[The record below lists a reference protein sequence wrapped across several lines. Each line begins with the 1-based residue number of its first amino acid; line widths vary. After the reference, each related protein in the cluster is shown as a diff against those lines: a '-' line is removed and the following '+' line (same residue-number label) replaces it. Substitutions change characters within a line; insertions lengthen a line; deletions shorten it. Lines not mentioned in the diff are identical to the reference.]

1 MNFLEKKKNISDSK
15 RVFFFDGKKKIILNR
30 RQMLKLMGTSFI
42 LLTGA
47 MISCRRPEIKIMPYT
62 NNQKQIIP
70 GISNYYAS
78 SYNLCNNSIGVLIK
92 SNEGRP
98 TKIEGNKMHPL
109 SLGSSNIYIQ
119 SSILELYDPDRSKV
133 VKKKNLNGSQE
144 NSNWNDWEKKFSEI
158 LSEFYL
164 SNGKG
169 LSFLF
174 SDNLNSLS
182 INKIKK
188 LIKKNLFYSKWYH
201 YISINNDSFKSNLL
215 KIFDKNLNYIL
226 DLKKAKIILSINFDM
241 FADPCLGLKNS
252 HDFSLNRKIYDS
264 KDCKKI
270 NRLYS
275 VETCI
280 NLTSYLSDIRL
291 LISYNEIENF
301 LKLLS
306 HELFIN
312 NNLSLPK
319 EFLRNDKELF
329 FDFID
334 IKNIE
339 INNKEKVLNF
349 IKNLSYDLL
358 NNLGNS
364 IIIPCNNI
372 SEKVN
377 SLINL
382 LNFSLL
388 NFGNTIKFYKDT
400 IFENEDHNS
409 INSISA
415 LCNSIINKEVE
426 NLIIIGGNPVYD
438 TPGSLKFKQI
448 CKNINNIIYMG
459 THENETSKIANW
471 HIPLNH
477 TYESW
482 IDFFSLDGTVTL
494 CQPVINPL
502 HNTKAFIDI
511 FLQLAKVNMSSLE
524 YIKKCFYDEKIIF
537 NENEWKKAIHD
548 GIFLNKIFSEEIN
561 LNFNLKNFLE
571 IISKINSFSKKNF
584 NNIEILFNHSYSL
597 LDGRYSNISW
607 LQELPDP
614 VTKLTWDNVALLS
627 PELANKLG
635 IKSFVSKQGYKSEII
650 SLSYKDIKIETP
662 TYIVPGINNYSL
674 IVFLGY
680 GRVNSGFIGD
690 KIGIDFFPLLPE
702 DGSFYIE
709 NINILKINKHCFLSC
724 SQNQFSLND
733 SKLTDGNSLTLG
745 NRSIIKSK
753 TLEDYLVNFDN
764 FKLSSLPSE
773 LLEHNIGDNYKK
785 QPIQLTK
792 PWKYKGNKW
801 GMVIDLNLCNGC
813 SACSIACQSENNI
826 PTVGKI
832 QVRKGRIMNWI
843 RIDRYFLGSTSQ
855 PNIFNQ
861 PVLCMHCENA
871 PCEPVCPVAATV
883 HDHEGL
889 NTMVYNR
896 CIGTRYCANNCPYK
910 VRRFNYL
917 DFTNSGNL
925 YVEEKFKKREEILKL
940 QKNPEVTIRYRG
952 VMEKC
957 TFCTQRIQEVK
968 FKLKREG
975 LDYNNIKDDDIET
988 ACSQACPTRAIS
1000 FGNLNHSKSKVLLLK
1015 LLDRNYELLEELN
1028 IRPRVSYLIKIQNVN
1043 MRIK

>member
-1 MNFLEKKKNISDSK
+1 
-15 RVFFFDGKKKIILNR
+15 
-30 RQMLKLMGTSFI
+30 MLKLMGTSFI

-144 NSNWNDWEKKFSEI
+144 NSNWNDLEKKFSEI

-275 VETCI
+275 VVTCI

-400 IFENEDHNS
+400 IF
-409 INSISA
+409 
-415 LCNSIINKEVE
+415 
-426 NLIIIGGNPVYD
+426 
-438 TPGSLKFKQI
+438 
-448 CKNINNIIYMG
+448 
-459 THENETSKIANW
+459 
-471 HIPLNH
+471 
-477 TYESW
+477 
-482 IDFFSLDGTVTL
+482 
-494 CQPVINPL
+494 
-502 HNTKAFIDI
+502 
-511 FLQLAKVNMSSLE
+511 
-524 YIKKCFYDEKIIF
+524 
-537 NENEWKKAIHD
+537 
-548 GIFLNKIFSEEIN
+548 
-561 LNFNLKNFLE
+561 
-571 IISKINSFSKKNF
+571 
-584 NNIEILFNHSYSL
+584 
-597 LDGRYSNISW
+597 
-607 LQELPDP
+607 
-614 VTKLTWDNVALLS
+614 
-627 PELANKLG
+627 
-635 IKSFVSKQGYKSEII
+635 
-650 SLSYKDIKIETP
+650 
-662 TYIVPGINNYSL
+662 
-674 IVFLGY
+674 
-680 GRVNSGFIGD
+680 
-690 KIGIDFFPLLPE
+690 
-702 DGSFYIE
+702 
-709 NINILKINKHCFLSC
+709 
-724 SQNQFSLND
+724 
-733 SKLTDGNSLTLG
+733 
-745 NRSIIKSK
+745 
-753 TLEDYLVNFDN
+753 
-764 FKLSSLPSE
+764 
-773 LLEHNIGDNYKK
+773 
-785 QPIQLTK
+785 
-792 PWKYKGNKW
+792 
-801 GMVIDLNLCNGC
+801 
-813 SACSIACQSENNI
+813 
-826 PTVGKI
+826 
-832 QVRKGRIMNWI
+832 
-843 RIDRYFLGSTSQ
+843 
-855 PNIFNQ
+855 
-861 PVLCMHCENA
+861 
-871 PCEPVCPVAATV
+871 
-883 HDHEGL
+883 
-889 NTMVYNR
+889 
-896 CIGTRYCANNCPYK
+896 
-910 VRRFNYL
+910 
-917 DFTNSGNL
+917 
-925 YVEEKFKKREEILKL
+925 
-940 QKNPEVTIRYRG
+940 
-952 VMEKC
+952 
-957 TFCTQRIQEVK
+957 
-968 FKLKREG
+968 
-975 LDYNNIKDDDIET
+975 
-988 ACSQACPTRAIS
+988 
-1000 FGNLNHSKSKVLLLK
+1000 
-1015 LLDRNYELLEELN
+1015 
-1028 IRPRVSYLIKIQNVN
+1028 
-1043 MRIK
+1043 